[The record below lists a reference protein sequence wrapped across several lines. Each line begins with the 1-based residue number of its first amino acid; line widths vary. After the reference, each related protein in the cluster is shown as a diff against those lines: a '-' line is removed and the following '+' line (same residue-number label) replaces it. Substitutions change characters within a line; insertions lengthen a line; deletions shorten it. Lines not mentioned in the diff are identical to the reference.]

1 MTEKIKQ
8 LLFEAKHEIT
18 SLRRVNEI
26 LQAKVEVMNLF
37 AAVFHTQP
45 PCRGDVMSVDLMY
58 EIDKALE
65 QDAKDKGVNERQG

>member
-1 MTEKIKQ
+1 
-8 LLFEAKHEIT
+8 
-18 SLRRVNEI
+18 
-26 LQAKVEVMNLF
+26 MNLF